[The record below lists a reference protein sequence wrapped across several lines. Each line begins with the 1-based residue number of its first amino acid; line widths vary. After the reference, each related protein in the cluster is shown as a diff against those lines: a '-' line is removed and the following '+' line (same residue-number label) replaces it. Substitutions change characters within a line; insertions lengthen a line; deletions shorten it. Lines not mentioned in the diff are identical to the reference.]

1 MKFAYVIEDG
11 EIVKKLH
18 IRDLQ
23 VPVEEFVS
31 GVCDE
36 FFDGDFNETDEEVNG
51 VLYSV
56 SEVEMVFITDVD
68 TEVVEELWEKKD

>member
-18 IRDLQ
+18 IRNLQ

-31 GVCDE
+31 GVCVE
-36 FFDGDFNETDEEVNG
+36 FFDEDFNETDEEVNG

>member
-11 EIVKKLH
+11 EIVKKLF

-31 GVCDE
+31 GLCDE
-36 FFDGDFNETDEEVNG
+36 YFDEDFNETDQEVNG

-56 SEVEMVFITDVD
+56 SEVEMVFVTDVD
-68 TEVVEELWEKKD
+68 VDEVEKLWK

>member
-11 EIVKKLH
+11 EIVKKLL

-31 GVCDE
+31 GLCDE
-36 FFDGDFNETDEEVNG
+36 YFDEDFNETDQEVNG

-56 SEVEMVFITDVD
+56 SEVEMVFVTDVD
-68 TEVVEELWEKKD
+68 TDEVEKLWK